1 MDETL
6 ESTAQRFMR
15 RALQLA
21 RRGQGRAEPNPMV
34 GCLLVRDGQV
44 VGEGFH
50 RRFGAGHAEVEAL
63 ADCRRRGLAP
73 AGCDVYVNLE
83 PCCHQGKTGPC
94 TEALIAAGVGRV
106 FVAMADPFEQVAG
119 EGLRRLR
126 AAGIEVVTGI
136 CGQEAVQLNEPY
148 VKRTTTGLP
157 WVIVKWAQT
166 LDGAIAT
173 ATGDSKWISNERSR
187 KVVHQLRA
195 RVDAVVVGIGTA
207 AADDPQL
214 TARGVVVKR
223 PARRV
228 VMDPDLRLAT
238 DSKLVQSLDQ
248 SHPLTV
254 AVRQQVLA
262 ERSAKVDELAGAG
275 VELVGLAGDGGQTP
289 TLQWRALLEHLCV
302 ARSATNVLVEGGA
315 KVISTLMQQQMV
327 DQVIAFVAPKLVGD
341 NKAVRAVQGWST
353 SSIEQAYGLSLR
365 SVKRVGRDVMLD
377 YRCGTGA

>member
-1 MDETL
+1 
-6 ESTAQRFMR
+6 
-15 RALQLA
+15 
-21 RRGQGRAEPNPMV
+21 MV
-34 GCLLVRDGQV
+34 GCVLVRGGQV

-50 RRFGAGHAEVEAL
+50 RRFGADHAEVEAL
-63 ADCRRRGLAP
+63 ANCRKRGQQP

-106 FVAMADPFEQVAG
+106 FVAMVDPFEKVAG
-119 EGLRRLR
+119 QGLGRLR
-126 AAGIEVVTGI
+126 AAGIEVVTGV
-136 CGQEAVQLNEPY
+136 CDQEAQKLNEPY

-173 ATGDSKWISNERSR
+173 ATGDSQWISNQCSR

-195 RVDAVVVGIGTA
+195 RVDAVVVGIGTVL
-207 AADDPQL
+207 ADDPQL

-223 PARRV
+223 AARRV
-228 VMDPDLRLAT
+228 VMDPDLRLPT
-238 DSKLVQSLDQ
+238 GCKLLRSMDQ
-248 SHPLTV
+248 SNPLTI

-262 ERSAKVDELAGAG
+262 DRPAKVDQLADAG
-275 VELVGLAGDGGQTP
+275 VELVGLAGDGEDAP

-315 KVISTLMQQQMV
+315 KVISTLMRQQMV

-341 NKAVRAVQGWST
+341 ENALRPVQGFAT
-353 SSIEQAYGLSLR
+353 SSIEQACGLTLNA
-365 SVKRVGRDVMLD
+365 VKRVGGDVMLD
-377 YRCGTGA
+377 YRRAPGG